1 MGSAKWIGGFLGLL
15 GGGPLGALAGFAL
28 GTLYDKLSDSAAQ
41 AFSQTN
47 SGGHQQPSG
56 TSNEEGARN
65 GFFFALMVLSAHVI
79 AADDKIMHSEMEC
92 MRRFIR
98 QNFGEQAVAQCD
110 QIIKRLFEKRKQIG
124 ADAWNREITA
134 CCNQIAGVMPEEQR
148 LLLLR
153 YLVEIAKADGN
164 IAPEEVQCLYEIA
177 VGLRLSTDEV
187 DQLRGM
193 GKSTLDDAYK
203 VLGLTADATD
213 DEVRKAYRKMA
224 LKHHPDK
231 VANLGEDV
239 RKEAEKKFKDIAAA
253 KDLIYQSRGMN

>member
-28 GTLYDKLSDSAAQ
+28 GSLYDALSNGVAQDAAQ
-41 AFSQTN
+41 
-47 SGGHQQPSG
+47 SGTYQRPSG
-56 TSNEEGARN
+56 YTDQEGARN

-92 MRRFIR
+92 MRQFVR
-98 QNFGEQAVAQCD
+98 QNFGEAAVKQCD
-110 QIIKRLFEKRKQIG
+110 EIIKRLFEKRKQIG
-124 ADAWNREITA
+124 AAAWQREITA
-134 CCNQIAGVMPEEQR
+134 CCQQIAGVMPEEQR

-164 IAPEEVQCLYEIA
+164 VAAEEIQCLHEIA
-177 VGLRLSTDEV
+177 VGMRLAADEV
-187 DQLRGM
+187 DQLLGM
-193 GKSTLDDAYK
+193 GKATLDDAYK
-203 VLGLTADATD
+203 VLGITADATD
-213 DEVRKAYRKMA
+213 EEVRKAYRKMA

-239 RKEAEKKFKDIAAA
+239 RKEAEQKFKDIAAA
-253 KDLIYQSRGMN
+253 KEVIFNARGMN